1 MEIDDVISD
10 FNPRRSLR
18 YRADVIRSLSGIA
31 NSTFF
36 HILEAR
42 RKREGIVLASVN
54 PVFTFVIDRLDNT
67 ACQPDSMYA

>member
-1 MEIDDVISD
+1 MEIDDVISE

-18 YRADVIRSLSGIA
+18 YRADVIRSLICIA

-54 PVFTFVIDRLDNT
+54 PVFTFVIDRLDN
-67 ACQPDSMYA
+67 AAGQLDSLYA